1 MPVVTVKTGITAPS
15 GDEEQIS
22 EYFCDSSNCPNVATR
37 FVGCAKEIGLCIALC
52 EEHATEL
59 GVSS

>member
-1 MPVVTVKTGITAPS
+1 MPVVTVKTGTSGPA

-52 EEHATEL
+52 EEHAAKL
-59 GVSS
+59 GVLT